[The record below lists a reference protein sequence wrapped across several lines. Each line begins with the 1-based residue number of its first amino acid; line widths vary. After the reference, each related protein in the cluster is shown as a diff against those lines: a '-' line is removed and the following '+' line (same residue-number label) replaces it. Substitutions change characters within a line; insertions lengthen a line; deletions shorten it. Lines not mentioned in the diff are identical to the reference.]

1 MEFNNRR
8 KIVALKQ
15 KAAHTLSFNPFVFS
29 RMFWLWIL
37 LGALGGVTA
46 GLYWLVLEEMIHVLS
61 MVKGLWIIPL
71 MTIAGLLAGIVI
83 KRLGDPGEIDLIVDN
98 IRFKGG
104 QLDAKNNPSMIMSS
118 LLCISSGG
126 SLGPEA
132 PLVQVNGSI
141 GTWVA
146 RKFKMKGEDMRS
158 LTIAGMAAAFTALF
172 GSPLGG
178 SLFAIEILH
187 HKHVSQYYQAM
198 IPAIVASCASFVVFL
213 LITGTH
219 IGPTWNFPPYVET
232 NLSDL
237 MYAVGYAMIATAAGW
252 LFIYMVK
259 QFKAVFKSFPVP
271 IYIKL
276 AIGGLILGLIGYQLP
291 ITRYFGHDEIFE
303 ILVSDLSLTM
313 LFAIFLG
320 KLLAISITM
329 TSGWRGGFIIPLFF
343 VGTTLG
349 LILHRFFP
357 DQNLALMMVCC
368 IAAINACVTRTPI
381 SVIVLLA
388 TMTGFHYFVPIM
400 FASLTGFFLAPK
412 TPLINSQFG
421 EANATPVKE
430 VV

>member
-1 MEFNNRR
+1 MDFHKRR
-8 KIVALKQ
+8 RLIDLKH
-15 KAAHTLSFNPFVFS
+15 KAANTLSFNPFVFS
-29 RMFWLWIL
+29 RMFWLWVL
-37 LGALGGVTA
+37 LGILGGVTA
-46 GLYWLVLEEMIHVLS
+46 GIYWIVLEEMIHFVS
-61 MVKGLWIIPL
+61 YVKGLWVIPL
-71 MTIAGLLAGIVI
+71 MTLAGLLAGLII
-83 KRLGDPGEIDLIVDN
+83 KKLGDPGEIDLIVDN
-98 IRFKGG
+98 IKFKGG

-132 PLVQVNGSI
+132 PLVQVCGSI
-141 GTWVA
+141 GTYVA
-146 RKFKMKGEDMRS
+146 KKFKMKGEDVRS

-213 LITGTH
+213 LITSTG
-219 IGPTWNFPPYVET
+219 IGPSWNFPSYVET
-232 NLSDL
+232 TLLDL
-237 MYAVGYAMIATAAGW
+237 LYAVGFALIATAVGW

-259 QFKAVFKSFPVP
+259 QFKSVFKSFNIP

-276 AIGGLILGLIGYQLP
+276 AIGGLILGLISYQLP
-291 ITRYFGHDEIFE
+291 ITRYFGHEEITE
-303 ILVSDLSLTM
+303 LLASNLSITM
-313 LFAIFLG
+313 LFAILLG

-343 VGTTLG
+343 VGTSLG
-349 LILHRFFP
+349 LIIYRFLP
-357 DQNLALMMVCC
+357 NQNVALIMVCC

-381 SVIVLLA
+381 SVIILLA

-400 FASLTGFFLAPK
+400 FASLTGFFFAPK
-412 TPLINSQFG
+412 TPLINAQLG
-421 EANATPVKE
+421 ESTS
-430 VV
+430 

>member
-1 MEFNNRR
+1 MDFHRR
-8 KIVALKQ
+8 RRLIDLKH
-15 KAAHTLSFNPFVFS
+15 KAANTLSFNPFVFS
-29 RMFWLWIL
+29 RMFWLWVL
-37 LGALGGVTA
+37 LGILGGVTA
-46 GLYWLVLEEMIHVLS
+46 GIYWIVLEEMIHFVS
-61 MVKGLWIIPL
+61 YVKGLWVIPL
-71 MTIAGLLAGIVI
+71 MTLAGLLAGLII
-83 KRLGDPGEIDLIVDN
+83 KKLGDPGEIDLIVDN
-98 IRFKGG
+98 IKFKGG

-132 PLVQVNGSI
+132 PLVQVCGSI
-141 GTWVA
+141 KTYVA
-146 RKFKMKGEDMRS
+146 KKFKMKGEDVRS

-213 LITGTH
+213 LITSTG
-219 IGPTWNFPPYVET
+219 IGPSWNFPSYVET
-232 NLSDL
+232 TLLDL
-237 MYAVGYAMIATAAGW
+237 LYAVGFALIATAVGW

-259 QFKAVFKSFPVP
+259 QFKSVFKSFNIP

-276 AIGGLILGLIGYQLP
+276 AIGGLILGLISYQLP
-291 ITRYFGHDEIFE
+291 ITRYFGHEEITE
-303 ILVSDLSLTM
+303 LLASNLSITM
-313 LFAIFLG
+313 LFAILLG

-343 VGTTLG
+343 VGTSLG
-349 LILHRFFP
+349 LIIYRFLP
-357 DQNLALMMVCC
+357 NQNVALIMVCC

-381 SVIVLLA
+381 SVIILLA

-400 FASLTGFFLAPK
+400 FASLTGFFFAPK
-412 TPLINSQFG
+412 TPLINAQLG
-421 EANATPVKE
+421 ESTS
-430 VV
+430 

>member
-1 MEFNNRR
+1 MDFHRR
-8 KIVALKQ
+8 RRLIDLKH
-15 KAAHTLSFNPFVFS
+15 KAANTISFNPFVFS
-29 RMFWLWIL
+29 RMFWLWVL
-37 LGALGGVTA
+37 LGILGGVTA
-46 GLYWLVLEEMIHVLS
+46 GIYWIVLEEMIHFVS
-61 MVKGLWIIPL
+61 YVKGLWVIPL
-71 MTIAGLLAGIVI
+71 MTLAGLLAGLII
-83 KRLGDPGEIDLIVDN
+83 KKLGDPGEIDLIVDN
-98 IRFKGG
+98 IKFKGG

-132 PLVQVNGSI
+132 PLVQVCGSI
-141 GTWVA
+141 GTYVA
-146 RKFKMKGEDMRS
+146 KKFKMKGEDVRS

-213 LITGTH
+213 LITSTG
-219 IGPTWNFPPYVET
+219 IGPSWKFPPYVET
-232 NLSDL
+232 TLLDL
-237 MYAVGYAMIATAAGW
+237 LYAVGFALIATAVGW

-259 QFKAVFKSFPVP
+259 QFKSVFKSFNVP

-276 AIGGLILGLIGYQLP
+276 AIGGLILGLISYQLP
-291 ITRYFGHDEIFE
+291 ITRYFGHEEITE
-303 ILVSDLSLTM
+303 LLASNLSITM
-313 LFAIFLG
+313 LFAILLG

-343 VGTTLG
+343 VGTSLG
-349 LILHRFFP
+349 LIIYRFLP
-357 DQNLALMMVCC
+357 NQNVALIMVCC

-381 SVIVLLA
+381 SVIILLA

-400 FASLTGFFLAPK
+400 FASLTGFFFAPK
-412 TPLINSQFG
+412 TPLINAQLG
-421 EANATPVKE
+421 ESTN
-430 VV
+430 